1 VSYLWP
7 PRAKTDIYSYYILAF
22 AGAAAVWGVIAVG
35 LFADNPVP
43 LGTTSG
49 RSGLFKGKS
58 AITTPLS

>member
-1 VSYLWP
+1 L
-7 PRAKTDIYSYYILAF
+7 